1 MRQRAGEIKRTRE
14 KVEGFSDLVKHAPW
28 AYTIVPKLQS
38 ADSVGEH
45 VSKGRPEGRY
55 LRYRRYPCRQ
65 LQRLPEG
72 LQRGHKGPEHR
83 TGPRRPPGQLP
94 EKRQGFAGDPGGV
107 FPPGTDES
115 AIDAC
120 KERIKRLFRQAEP
133 EEIKPFPGVEEL
145 FGHLESRGV
154 KIGIATGRVS
164 TPEDEWRRFTRLGLS
179 RFVDAIVTSHDIVSR
194 KPAPDVLLAC
204 ARRLD
209 VPIGACLAVGD
220 TESDILA
227 AKRAGAIAA
236 YVRTGEEDADAIAKA
251 GPDIILES
259 TYDLLALL
267 KGE

>member
-1 MRQRAGEIKRTRE
+1 MFQKEDLRAVIFDIDGTLVDSFSVYRKVFNEGIADHDIGPVPECLLDNCLRKGKSLREI
-14 KVEGFSDLVKHAPW
+14 L
-28 AYTIVPKLQS
+28 
-38 ADSVGEH
+38 
-45 VSKGRPEGRY
+45 
-55 LRYRRYPCRQ
+55 
-65 LQRLPEG
+65 EG
-72 LQRGHKGPEHR
+72 L
-83 TGPRRPPGQLP
+83 
-94 EKRQGFAGDPGGV
+94 
-107 FPPGTDES
+107 FPPGTGDS
-115 AIDAC
+115 TIDAC
-120 KERIKRLFRQAEP
+120 KDRIRSLFRQVEP
-133 EEIKPFPGVEEL
+133 QEIKAFPGVEEL
-145 FGHLESRGV
+145 FWHLKSRGL

-164 TPEDEWRRFTRLGLS
+164 TPEDEWRRFTRLGLN
-179 RFVDAIVTSHDIVSR
+179 RFVDAIVTSHEVFSR

-227 AKRAGAIAA
+227 AKRAGAIAV

>member
-1 MRQRAGEIKRTRE
+1 MFQKEGLRAVIFDIDGTLVDSFSVYR
-14 KVEGFSDLVKHAPW
+14 KVFNEGIRDQNIGPV
-28 AYTIVPKLQS
+28 
-38 ADSVGEH
+38 
-45 VSKGRPEGRY
+45 
-55 LRYRRYPCRQ
+55 
-65 LQRLPEG
+65 PEG
-72 LQRGHKGPEHR
+72 LLDNCLRKGKGLREI
-83 TGPRRPPGQLP
+83 L
-94 EKRQGFAGDPGGV
+94 EGV